1 MRSRSPKTP
10 HQLKSNSMSVTTVLI
25 LVAIV
30 FSAFFSGMEIAFLSA
45 SRLRF
50 EIDRQ
55 KNEFVAPILDTYY
68 SHPDRY
74 ISTILVGNN
83 IALVVYGILF
93 SELIEPYLAPIGEGA
108 LIVLAQ
114 TLLSTLVILV
124 AGEFVPKIL
133 FKGMPNFWMN
143 TLSVPLFLFYII
155 LYPISMFMSGL
166 SKSIMRLCG
175 VKIKSEGSAML
186 GRVDLDY
193 FLQES
198 SESSG
203 TDDKIDKEVQIFQ
216 NALDFSKVKL
226 RECMV
231 PRTEI
236 EAVAYDD
243 DIDELTRVF
252 CESGR
257 SKVMVYK
264 ESIDNI
270 IGYIH
275 TIEMFKRPQ
284 KWQERIILAPI
295 VPETMAANRLMNM
308 MLLKK
313 KSMAVVV
320 DEFGGTSGI
329 VTLEDI
335 VEEIFGEIE
344 DEHDTQDYI
353 DKKLSEHEYLLS
365 GRLEI
370 DTLNE
375 KYDWRLPVRDD
386 YQTLA
391 GLILYTYQGI
401 PAEGEEINVSGY
413 ALKVV
418 KASQNRLELI
428 RLTVT

>member
-1 MRSRSPKTP
+1 M
-10 HQLKSNSMSVTTVLI
+10 TTTTILI
-25 LVAIV
+25 LTAIV

-45 SRLRF
+45 SKLRF

-55 KNEFVAPILDTYY
+55 KNEFVAPIIDIYY

-93 SELIEPYLAPIGEGA
+93 ADLLEPYLYHIGNSA
-108 LIVLAQ
+108 VVLLVQ
-114 TLLSTLVILV
+114 TLISTLIILV
-124 AGEFVPKIL
+124 AGEFVPKMI
-133 FKGMPNFWMN
+133 FRSMPNFWMN
-143 TLSVPLFLFYII
+143 VMSVPLFIFYIL
-155 LYPISMFMSGL
+155 LYPISMFMSVL
-166 SKSIMRLCG
+166 SKAIMRLFG
-175 VKIKSEGSAML
+175 VKIKGEEATML

-198 SESSG
+198 SDSAGADE
-203 TDDKIDKEVQIFQ
+203 KVDKEVQIFQ

-226 RECMV
+226 RDCMV

-236 EAVAYDD
+236 EAVAFDD
-243 DIDELTRVF
+243 SIDELTKVF

-284 KWQERIILAPI
+284 KWQERIILVPI
-295 VPETMAANRLMNM
+295 VPETMAANRLMNL

-353 DKKLSEHEYLLS
+353 DKKLSEREYLLS
-365 GRLEI
+365 GRLEV
-370 DTLNE
+370 DVLNE
-375 KYDWRLPVRDD
+375 KYDWSLPVSDD

-391 GLILYTYQGI
+391 GLVLSAYQGI
-401 PAEGEEINVSGY
+401 PTEGEEVTVGGY
-413 ALKVV
+413 MLKVV
-418 KASQNRLELI
+418 KATQNKLELL
-428 RLTVT
+428 RLTVL

>member
-1 MRSRSPKTP
+1 MTT
-10 HQLKSNSMSVTTVLI
+10 TTVFILI
-25 LVAIV
+25 AII

-45 SRLRF
+45 SKLRL

-55 KNEFVAPILDTYY
+55 NHEFVAPIIDIYY

-83 IALVVYGILF
+83 IALVIYGILF
-93 SELIEPYLAPIGEGA
+93 ASVLEPHLAYLGSEA
-108 LIVLAQ
+108 LILLVQ
-114 TLLSTLVILV
+114 TLISTLIILV
-124 AGEFVPKIL
+124 AGEFVPKML
-133 FKGMPNFWMN
+133 FKSMPNFWMN
-143 TLSVPLFLFYII
+143 TMSVPLFFFYIL
-155 LYPISMFMSGL
+155 LYPISMFMSWL
-166 SKSIMRLCG
+166 SKSIMRLFG
-175 VKIKSEGSAML
+175 VKIKSEEATML

-193 FLQES
+193 FIQES
-198 SESSG
+198 SEAAG
-203 TDDKIDKEVQIFQ
+203 ADEKVDKEVQIFQ

-226 RECMV
+226 RDCMV

-236 EAVAYDD
+236 EAVAFDD
-243 DIDELTRVF
+243 DIDELTKVF

-270 IGYIH
+270 IGYVH

-284 KWQERIILAPI
+284 KWQDRIILAPI
-295 VPETMAANRLMNM
+295 VPETMAANRLMNL

-344 DEHDTQDYI
+344 DEHDTQDYV
-353 DKKLSEHEYLLS
+353 DKKLSEREYLLS
-365 GRLEI
+365 GRLEV
-370 DTLNE
+370 DVLNE
-375 KYDWRLPVRDD
+375 KYDWKLPLSDE

-391 GLILYTYQGI
+391 GLVLYTYQGI
-401 PAEGEEINVSGY
+401 PAEGEEITLPGY
-413 ALKVV
+413 ILKIV
-418 KASQNRLELI
+418 KATQNKLELI
-428 RLTVT
+428 KLTVM

>member
-1 MRSRSPKTP
+1 MK
-10 HQLKSNSMSVTTVLI
+10 MSVTTILI
-25 LVAIV
+25 LVALV

-45 SRLRF
+45 SKLRF

-55 KNEFVAPILDTYY
+55 KNEFTAPVIDIYY

-83 IALVVYGILF
+83 IALVIYGILF
-93 SELIEPYLAPIGEGA
+93 SSVLEPYLAPIGSEA
-108 LIVLAQ
+108 LKLLVQ
-114 TLLSTLVILV
+114 TLISTLIILV
-124 AGEFVPKIL
+124 AGEFIPKML
-133 FKGMPNFWMN
+133 FKSMPNFWMN
-143 TLSVPLFLFYII
+143 TMSVPLFLFYII

-166 SKSIMRLCG
+166 SKAIMRLFG
-175 VKIKSEGSAML
+175 VKIKSDEATLL
-186 GRVDLDY
+186 GRADLDY
-193 FLQES
+193 LLQES
-198 SESSG
+198 SDSASADE
-203 TDDKIDKEVQIFQ
+203 KVDKEVQIFQ

-226 RECMV
+226 RDCMV

-243 DIDELTRVF
+243 SIEELTDVF
-252 CESGR
+252 CKSGR

-284 KWQERIILAPI
+284 KWQERVILAPI
-295 VPETMAANRLMNM
+295 VPETMAANRLMNL

-320 DEFGGTSGI
+320 DEFGGTAGI

-344 DEHDTQDYI
+344 DEHDTQDYV
-353 DKKLSEHEYLLS
+353 DKKLSEREYMLS
-365 GRLEI
+365 GRLEV
-370 DTLNE
+370 DALNE
-375 KYDWRLPVRDD
+375 KYDWHLPVRDD

-391 GLILYTYQGI
+391 GLVLFAYQGI
-401 PAEGEEINVSGY
+401 PSEGEEITLPGY
-413 ALKVV
+413 TLKIV
-418 KASQNRLELI
+418 KATQSKLELI
-428 RLTVT
+428 RLTVL

>member
-1 MRSRSPKTP
+1 MTT
-10 HQLKSNSMSVTTVLI
+10 TTVFILI
-25 LVAIV
+25 AII

-45 SRLRF
+45 SKLRL

-55 KNEFVAPILDTYY
+55 NHEFVAPIIDIYY

-93 SELIEPYLAPIGEGA
+93 ANLLDPYLAPHFSEGVTL
-108 LIVLAQ
+108 LIQ
-114 TLLSTLVILV
+114 TLISTLIILV
-124 AGEFVPKIL
+124 AGEFVPKML
-133 FKGMPNFWMN
+133 FKSMPNFWMN
-143 TLSVPLFLFYII
+143 TMSVPLFFFYIL
-155 LYPISMFMSGL
+155 LYPISMFMSWL
-166 SKSIMRLCG
+166 SKSIMRLFG
-175 VKIKSEGSAML
+175 VKIKSEEATML

-193 FLQES
+193 FIQES
-198 SESSG
+198 SEAAG
-203 TDDKIDKEVQIFQ
+203 ADEKVDKEVQIFQ

-226 RECMV
+226 RDCMV

-236 EAVAYDD
+236 EAVAFDD
-243 DIDELTRVF
+243 DIDELTKVF

-270 IGYIH
+270 IGYVH

-284 KWQERIILAPI
+284 KWQDRIILAPI
-295 VPETMAANRLMNM
+295 VPETMAANRLMNL

-344 DEHDTQDYI
+344 DEHDTQDYV
-353 DKKLSEHEYLLS
+353 DKKLSEREYLLS
-365 GRLEI
+365 GRLEV
-370 DTLNE
+370 DVLNE
-375 KYDWRLPVRDD
+375 KYDWKLPLSDE

-391 GLILYTYQGI
+391 GLVLYTYQGI
-401 PAEGEEINVSGY
+401 PAEGEEITLPGY
-413 ALKVV
+413 ILKIV
-418 KASQNRLELI
+418 KATQNKLELI
-428 RLTVT
+428 KLTVM